1 MPRMPTGVAPPW
13 LLLVAGL
20 IVLAGLTPV
29 LAAAQS
35 VTGTITGTISDASGA
50 GVAGTR
56 VALTHVSTGLVRTLA
71 ADERGVYAAPLL
83 APGTY
88 TLTAEALGFRLTSIA
103 GLRLGVDERVH
114 VDVTLEIGA
123 LTDAVTV
130 QADNAVVQRSS
141 SELSATL
148 GEAQILGL
156 PLSGRNFVQLAR
168 TMPGV
173 TRGVPGENV
182 DGAGSLA
189 WRHTASLSAN
199 GQRPRDNN
207 FLLDGLDNNEVWLN
221 TVAVFPSVDA
231 LDEMKVQTGVYSAE
245 FGRSLGAVV
254 SLQTKSGA
262 NVPRG
267 SAFEFVR
274 DGRLD
279 ANDWFLNRAGR
290 PRPDFTQH
298 QFGATLGGPLVKN
311 RTFFFADYQGRRSR
325 QGLSLLSTVPS
336 DAMRGGDFSEVNR
349 AIYDPVTQLP
359 FPGNVI
365 PSARVDSVA
374 RRIVEQLYPRANTA
388 GRRAENGQPID
399 NYVTTP
405 TQRRHDD
412 QFDVRIDQAIGDANR
427 PFVRYSFDKS
437 RREVPSFLPLGDGGV
452 TGAGTYDITGQSV
465 AINDTHV
472 FGPRWLNELRV
483 GWSAVDIGFVRVG
496 SGRLLAEDLGIP
508 GINRDEQTTGMVN
521 VAFATMDMRSIGS
534 GGGPGTANT
543 SALQVTESLTHVRGR
558 HMLKAGAS
566 LILRRRHV
574 YFSDAALGMF
584 GHNTDVTSSC
594 AGRAPACRPDPTS
607 GFSFASFMLGH
618 PSVFNRSV
626 LEAPYTERRPEWS
639 AYLQDD
645 FRMGD
650 RLTLNLGLRWDL
662 FVPYVEDDDRQSNF
676 DTSQGRFV
684 VASED
689 AVIGGVEV
697 GRHLQT
703 YAKTDFAPRVGVAY
717 DLRGTGRTILRGGFG
732 MFWNTPLTG
741 TSSSKAQNPP
751 FLLAQSLTNPSRF
764 VPVVGL
770 SSGSAPPTPATG
782 GNSRSSFDPNFRDG
796 YAQQW
801 SLNIQQQLGPHDMF
815 EIGYI
820 GSRGRQLVVLV
831 DVNQAPARVGV
842 TNVNVNRPFFTTNP
856 TLATVVQSTS
866 AGTFD
871 YHALQAR
878 VVRRLT
884 AGLSTSAAYTFGKAI
899 DLDSNTDGTTAFPNA
914 YDLRYNRGPA
924 NHDVTHVFTAT
935 WMYAL
940 PFGRGGKL
948 GGWQASGLVLA
959 RSGYPFTVFQSQ
971 NPSSTLTTALP
982 GQLYRPDRRGS
993 GAVETPTVDR
1003 WFDTGAFSTTTEPTA
1018 AFGDAGRNILR
1029 GPGQVTIDAAIVKVT
1044 AVGRLE
1050 TELRLE
1056 AFNLLNDA
1064 AFANPVSTID
1074 FPNAGRIS
1082 SLMPFTPMRQ
1092 LQAALKV
1099 RF

>member
-1 MPRMPTGVAPPW
+1 MPRMPAGATRSS
-13 LLLVAGL
+13 LLLLAAL
-20 IVLAGLTPV
+20 IALAGLPPG
-29 LAAAQS
+29 LAMAQS
-35 VTGTITGTISDASGA
+35 VTGTVTGTIIDASGA
-50 GVAGTR
+50 GVAGARIT
-56 VALTHVSTGLVRTLA
+56 LTHVSTGLSRTLA
-71 ADERGVYAAPLL
+71 ADVRGDYAAPLL

-88 TLTAEALGFRLTSIA
+88 TLAAEALGFRLTSIA
-103 GLRLGVDERVH
+103 GLRLGVDQRIR
-114 VDVTLEIGA
+114 VDVALEIGA
-123 LTDAVTV
+123 LADAVTV
-130 QADNAVVQRSS
+130 QADNALVQRSS

-148 GEAQILGL
+148 GEAQIQGL
-156 PLSGRNFVQLAR
+156 PLNGRNFVQLTR

-173 TRGVPGENV
+173 TRGVPGENI
-182 DGAGSLA
+182 DGAGTLA
-189 WRHTASLSAN
+189 WRHSASLSAN
-199 GQRPRDNN
+199 GQRPRDNT

-221 TVAVFPSVDA
+221 SVVVFPSVDA
-231 LDEMKVQTGVYSAE
+231 LDEMKVQTGVCRAE

-262 NVPRG
+262 NVVHG

-279 ANDWFLNRAGR
+279 ANDWFNNRAGR
-290 PRPDFTQH
+290 PRPHFEQH
-298 QFGATLGGPLVKN
+298 QFGATLGGPVVKN

-325 QGLSLLSTVPS
+325 QDLTLVSTVPS
-336 DAMRGGDFSEVNR
+336 DAMRNGDFSEVNR
-349 AIYDPVTQLP
+349 PIYDPGTQLP
-359 FPGNVI
+359 FQGNVI
-365 PSARVDSVA
+365 PSARVDPVA

-399 NYVTTP
+399 NYVANP
-405 TQRRHDD
+405 PQRRHDD
-412 QFDVRIDQAIGDANR
+412 QFDVRIDHALGDANR
-427 PFVRYSFDKS
+427 PSVRYSFDKS
-437 RREVPSFLPLGDGGV
+437 RREVPPYLPLGDGGV
-452 TGAGTYDITGQSV
+452 AGAGTYDVKGQSV
-465 AINDTHV
+465 ALNDTHV
-472 FGPRWLNELRV
+472 FGPGWVNELRV

-496 SGRLLAEDLGIP
+496 SGQLVASELGIP

-521 VAFATMDMRSIGS
+521 IAFATMDMRSIGS

-543 SALQVTESLTHVRGR
+543 SALQVTESLTHVRGS
-558 HMLKAGAS
+558 HMLKAGGS

-574 YFSDAALGMF
+574 YFSDAGLGLF
-584 GHNTDVTSSC
+584 GHNTSVTSNC
-594 AGRAPACRPDPTS
+594 AGRTPACRPDPNS

-639 AYLQDD
+639 AYMQDD
-645 FRMGD
+645 FRVSD
-650 RLTLNLGLRWDL
+650 RLTLNLGIRWDL

-676 DTSQGRFV
+676 DTSLGRFV
-684 VASED
+684 VASDD
-689 AVIGGVEV
+689 ALIGGVEV

-717 DLRGTGRTILRGGFG
+717 DLRGTARTILRAGFG

-741 TSSSKAQNPP
+741 TGSSKAQNPP
-751 FLLAQSLTNPSRF
+751 FLLSQSLTNPSPF

-770 SSGSAPPTPATG
+770 SSGSVPPTPETG

-801 SLNIQQQLGPHDMF
+801 SLNIQQQRGTHDMF
-815 EIGYI
+815 EIGYV

-842 TNVNVNRPFFTTNP
+842 TNPNVNRPFFAANP
-856 TLATVVQSTS
+856 TLASVAQSTS
-866 AGTFD
+866 RGTFD

-878 VVRRLT
+878 FVRRLT
-884 AGLSTSAAYTFGKAI
+884 AGSSMSAAYTFGKAI
-899 DLDSNTDGTTAFPNA
+899 DLDSNTDGTAAFPNS

-935 WMYAL
+935 WVYAL
-940 PFGRGGKL
+940 PFARGSKL
-948 GGWQASGLVLA
+948 GGWQASGLLLA

-971 NPSSTLTTALP
+971 NPSSTLTAAVP

-1003 WFDTGAFSTTTEPTA
+1003 WFDTGAFATTTEPTA

-1029 GPGQVTIDAAIVKVT
+1029 GPGQFTIDVALVKVT
-1044 AVGRLE
+1044 AVGRLD

-1056 AFNLLNDA
+1056 AFNLLNHA

-1074 FPNAGRIS
+1074 SANAGRIS
-1082 SLMPFTPMRQ
+1082 SLMSSTPMRQ
-1092 LQAALKV
+1092 LQVAFKV